1 MPEILVETYRGCKI
15 YKYTPPDVPETVY
28 GSPCIVG
35 QYFTISAVKKRIC
48 EATGGSWVDGTCT
61 APPPPPTLPFPCPV
75 CGFLFDTKAALQA
88 HIASRHLDKP
98 IEVYRGVESWWSV
111 SLNMFRAQV
120 EVGYVAVG
128 LTLPIIRASID
139 EILDF
144 LNPPEDP
151 LEGLLAQVVAEVKA
165 WFEPIWAPLSSAWDS
180 FITYTWPA
188 LGASLSNL
196 KASWDEFRTKAW
208 VDLTAAFTSLGAR
221 WDAFTSGTLPGIW
234 DAITAKG
241 AEFQAALT
249 NKAAELRAAL
259 DQGLAD
265 NREWMGN
272 FAKLMDPMGFLK
284 DPVGFINA
292 AFALQG
298 EIANN
303 LAVKSFWE
311 GFEEGLVE
319 EEG

>member
-28 GSPCIVG
+28 GSPCIAS
-35 QYFTISAVKKRIC
+35 QHFTITAVKKRIC
-48 EATGGSWVDGTCT
+48 EATGGSWVDGACT

-75 CGFLFDTKAALQA
+75 CGFLFDTEAALQA

-98 IEVYRGVESWWSV
+98 IEVYRGVEIWWSV

-128 LTLPIIRASID
+128 LTLPVIRASID
-139 EILDF
+139 EILEF

-151 LEGLLAQVVAEVKA
+151 LEGLLAQVVAAVKA

-188 LGASLSNL
+188 LG
-196 KASWDEFRTKAW
+196 
-208 VDLTAAFTSLGAR
+208 TALARLGDS
-221 WDAFTSGTLPGIW
+221 WDAFTAETLPKLTGALTNLGDRWDTLRTETLPGIW
-234 DAITAKG
+234 AAITAKG
-241 AEFQAALT
+241 AEFQAALDR
-249 NKAAELRAAL
+249 KAADLRASL
-259 DQGLAD
+259 DKGLAD

-292 AFALQG
+292 AFAIQG
-298 EIANN
+298 EIANTV
-303 LAVKSFWE
+303 AVKSFWE
-311 GFEEGLVE
+311 GFEEGLE
-319 EEG
+319 E

>member
-1 MPEILVETYRGCKI
+1 MPEYYLETYRGCAI
-15 YKYTPPDVPETVY
+15 YRYTPPDVPEIVY

-35 QYFTISAVKKRIC
+35 QYFTLSAVKKRIC
-48 EATGGSWVDGTCT
+48 EATGGAWVDGACT
-61 APPPPPTLPFPCPV
+61 ALPPPPVPPPAVDYLAET
-75 CGFLFDTKAALQA
+75 
-88 HIASRHLDKP
+88 
-98 IEVYRGVESWWSV
+98 YRGVPIWWIV

-139 EILDF
+139 EILEF

-208 VDLTAAFTSLGAR
+208 VDLTAAFTSLGAK

-241 AEFQAALT
+241 AELQAALT

-272 FAKLMDPMGFLK
+272 FAKLMDPQGFLK

-311 GFEEGLVE
+311 GFEEGLE
-319 EEG
+319 E

>member
-1 MPEILVETYRGCKI
+1 MPEVLVETYRGCGI
-15 YKYTPPDVPETVY
+15 YRYTPPDVPETVY

-35 QYFTISAVKKRIC
+35 QYFTISAVRKRIC
-48 EATGGSWVDGTCT
+48 AATGGLWVDGTCT
-61 APPPPPTLPFPCPV
+61 AAPPPPEPPPPADYLAET
-75 CGFLFDTKAALQA
+75 
-88 HIASRHLDKP
+88 
-98 IEVYRGVESWWSV
+98 YRDVEIWWV
-111 SLNMFRAQV
+111 TSLNMFRAQV
-120 EVGYVAVG
+120 AAGYVAVG
-128 LTLPIIRASID
+128 LTLPIIRAAID

-151 LEGLLAQVVAEVKA
+151 LEGLLAQVIAAVKA

-196 KASWDEFRTKAW
+196 KASWDEFRTQTW

-272 FAKLMDPMGFLK
+272 FAKLMDPQGFLK

-311 GFEEGLVE
+311 GFEEGLAE
-319 EEG
+319 EV